1 MLETKNV
8 SKSFLTK
15 QVLKN
20 VNSSLKP
27 GSIYALLGPNG
38 SGKTTWM
45 KLAAALSKP
54 SKGTIT
60 LDDQPISIKS
70 REKIVFL
77 PTENFFYNNM
87 TIKDVGLYYDDF
99 FADFSIEKY
108 HDLIN
113 KMDLSEKSKIKTLSS
128 GMLAKVKIAAAMS
141 RNAPYYLLDE
151 PLNGIDLIARDE
163 VMQTIIESLN
173 EDATIVISSHLVEE
187 LEPYVNQAIFFK
199 QGEMIEQCDVEEL
212 RDTQGVSLADHYRTL
227 MKGDSINA

>member
-15 QVLKN
+15 KALKN
-20 VNSSLKP
+20 VSFSLQP
-27 GSIYALLGPNG
+27 GMIYALLGPNG

-54 SKGTIT
+54 SSGEIT
-60 LDDQPISIKS
+60 LDGEAITIKS

-77 PTENFFYNNM
+77 PTENFYYSSM
-87 TIKDVGLYYDDF
+87 TIEEIGKYYADF
-99 FADFSIEKY
+99 FTDFSMEKY
-108 HDLIN
+108 HDLLMQ
-113 KMDLSEKSKIKTLSS
+113 MDLDLKLKIKTLSS

-141 RNAPYYLLDE
+141 RTAPYYLLDE
-151 PLNGIDLIARDE
+151 PLNGIDLLARDD
-163 VMQTIIESLN
+163 VMATIIRTLDTNS
-173 EDATIVISSHLVEE
+173 TIVISSHLVEE

-212 RDTQGVSLADHYRTL
+212 RSTQGVSLADHYRTL
-227 MKGDSINA
+227 MKGENIHD